1 MAEHKTI
8 KYAQIKNQD
17 GTLGEEHYFGVD
29 ADNVF
34 FDYEENGASYSAKQI
49 IDNYLKFMQSSWF
62 IYRGTETP
70 NPSSRIG
77 LWIDIN
83 GND

>member
-8 KYAQIKNQD
+8 QYAQIKNRD
-17 GTLGEEHYFGVD
+17 NTLGEEHYFGVD

-34 FDYEENGASYSAKQI
+34 FDYEQNGVTYSAKQMM
-49 IDNYLKFMQSSWF
+49 DNYLKFMQNSWF

-70 NPSSRIG
+70 NSSSRIG
-77 LWIDIN
+77 LWIDTN
-83 GND
+83 VND